1 MNKQE
6 LIHKITTD
14 AELTQKQASAA
25 LDSVLDTIVSTVASG
40 DKVQLVG
47 FGTFEA
53 KKRGARIGRNPQ
65 TKETVEIPASVVP
78 AFKAGKAFK
87 EAVQE

>member
-6 LIHKITTD
+6 LIHKIATD